1 MTVHSGTKRTATHQR
16 PSLASAQLQQ
26 WSCDAPPHE
35 VSWNMQRRSQARG
48 KKTDAT
54 SVCYFVERDRGEFE
68 HHRASHPRKSINA
81 AI

>member
-1 MTVHSGTKRTATHQR
+1 MTVHSGTKRTATHHR

-35 VSWNMQRRSQARG
+35 VSWNMQRRTQARG

-54 SVCYFVERDRGEFE
+54 SDHRGELLE
-68 HHRASHPRKSINA
+68 HHRVSRPCKSINA